1 MKNLWIIVL
10 FTLSLAS
17 CKKSDEPEPEPEPA
31 EIVSAEYNQT
41 VLGVDQGDGKGY
53 REFTYPLTVATGI
66 QSTAKI
72 IVTRVDANSVK
83 LVRTQKETG
92 KTDDTRTL
100 GTVTLQKN
108 STGYDLL
115 VNTTNVGSANGT
127 TIEVRIPTAATAT
140 ATAGLIVHKATK
152 IR

>member
-1 MKNLWIIVL
+1 MKNLWIIFL
-10 FTLSLAS
+10 FTLSLAA
-17 CKKSDEPEPEPEPA
+17 CKKSDEPEPEPA

-92 KTDDTRTL
+92 KADDTRTL

-115 VNTTNVGSANGT
+115 VNTTNVGSANGA
-127 TIEVRIPTAATAT
+127 TIEIRIPTAATAT